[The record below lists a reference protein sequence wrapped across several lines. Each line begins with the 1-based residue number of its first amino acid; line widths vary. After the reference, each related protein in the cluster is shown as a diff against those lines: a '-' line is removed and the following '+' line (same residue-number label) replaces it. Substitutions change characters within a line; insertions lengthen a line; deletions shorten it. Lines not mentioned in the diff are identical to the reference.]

1 MGAFKLHRAG
11 IASILKS
18 AEMAAMVGD
27 AARKIAADAE
37 ASSGL
42 LVEVT
47 TYTTDRA
54 GAAVTITDPKAL
66 ASQAKHGTLTRAA
79 GAIGVEVTER

>member
-1 MGAFKLHRAG
+1 MGAFKLNRAG
-11 IASILKS
+11 VAAILKS
-18 AEMAAMVGD
+18 AEMAAMVDG

-37 ASSGL
+37 ATSGL
-42 LVEVT
+42 PVEVA

-79 GAIGVEVTER
+79 GAIGVEVTAR